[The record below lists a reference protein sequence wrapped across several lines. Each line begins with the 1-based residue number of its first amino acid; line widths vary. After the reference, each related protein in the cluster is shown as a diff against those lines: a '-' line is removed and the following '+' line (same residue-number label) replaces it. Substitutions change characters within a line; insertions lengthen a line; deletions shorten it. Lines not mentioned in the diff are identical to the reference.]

1 MTILVI
7 DAGSSSVR
15 TLQFDDDLRP
25 IPGAIHRIEHRF
37 TPDAA
42 ADPAH
47 LRSLIELCLDRA
59 LDSAASAPIR
69 AVGMAVFVGN
79 LLGVDAEGTPVTPL
93 LTYADVRSS
102 DDADHLRAQYDL
114 ATVHSRTGCRIHPA
128 YHPAKLS
135 WLRRTQPDSIN
146 RVHRWIDLATYCY
159 ESWFGRPMPCSY
171 SVASWSGLLNRRSLT
186 WDETWLAELGLSSEQ
201 FPALADFN
209 QVQRGLTPELARRW
223 PALRDI
229 PFYLAVGDGAAA
241 NIGTGGIDARHPVL
255 TIGTTAAIRIVSTDP
270 GSVDPGLW
278 AYRVDAQRHLIGG
291 ATSEGGSI
299 FAWARDNLR
308 LDLPALDDALAQR
321 MPGAH
326 GLMALPLLA
335 GERSPGYRG
344 DAVGIIHG
352 LRLNTTALDVLHA
365 LLEGVALRL
374 RIIYDLLGRPGAS
387 LLASGGALTQSPA
400 WAQIVAD
407 TLGTPLHLVDVPEAT
422 ALGVACLIAGTA
434 PDIPEESSRLV
445 NPRPNSETIVE
456 SLLADHQRLYR
467 LHYPADG

>member
-25 IPGAIHRIEHRF
+25 IPGTIHRIEHRF
-37 TPDAA
+37 TPNAA
-42 ADPAH
+42 TDPVE

-59 LDSAASAPIR
+59 LDAPASLPIT
-69 AVGMAVFVGN
+69 AVGMAAFVGN
-79 LLGVDAEGTPVTPL
+79 LVGVDAAGAPVTPL

-102 DDADHLRAQYDL
+102 DDAEHLRTLHDL
-114 ATVHSRTGCRIHPA
+114 AAVHSRTGCRIHPA
-128 YHPAKLS
+128 YHPAKLT
-135 WLRRTQPDSIN
+135 WLRRTQPESVD

-159 ESWFGRPMPCSY
+159 ETWFGRPVPCSY

-186 WDETWLAELGLSSEQ
+186 WDETWLADLGLSSDQ
-201 FPALADFN
+201 FPTLADFD
-209 QVQRGLTPELARRW
+209 QAQRGLTPELARRW
-223 PALRDI
+223 PALRDV

-241 NIGTGGIDARHPVL
+241 NIGTGGIDAGHPVL
-255 TIGTTAAIRIVSTDP
+255 SIGTTAAIRIVSTDL
-270 GSVDPGLW
+270 GAVDPGLW
-278 AYRVDAQRHLIGG
+278 AYRVDARRHLIGG

-299 FAWARDNLR
+299 FAWARDNFR

-321 MPGAH
+321 MPGEH
-326 GLMALPLLA
+326 GLTALPLLA

-352 LRLNTTALDVLHA
+352 LRLSTSALDMLHA

-374 RIIYDLLGRPGAS
+374 RIIYDLLGRPGTS

-400 WAQIVAD
+400 WAQIVTD
-407 TLGTPLHLVDVPEAT
+407 ILGTPLRLIDVPEAT
-422 ALGVACLIAGTA
+422 ALGVACLITGSV
-434 PDIPEESSRLV
+434 PDTTEESSRLV
-445 NPRPNSETIVE
+445 TPRPGSAAAVE
-456 SLLADHQRLYR
+456 SLLAEHQRLYR
-467 LHYPADG
+467 LHYPPNG